1 MKRIFPSL
9 GPRMSTEGVVRAR
22 EWAGGSEIRCRP
34 GGECCN
40 LLLLRQLPCQLPQ
53 FAGWLTPRPL
63 PRSSKLPKK
72 MLNSAPGPWL
82 SAQDNLECIFNQIT
96 ITQTICRVQIR
107 LGAEES
113 NQEKVSRSVWKYF
126 CVGPLENF
134 LSNFLSKT
142 FPLSPIAFDKI
153 FFSNQI
159 GQPFNL
165 CELNFGEA
173 KVKNY
178 VAVFYN

>member
-1 MKRIFPSL
+1 M
-9 GPRMSTEGVVRAR
+9 
-22 EWAGGSEIRCRP
+22 
-34 GGECCN
+34 
-40 LLLLRQLPCQLPQ
+40 
-53 FAGWLTPRPL
+53 
-63 PRSSKLPKK
+63 
-72 MLNSAPGPWL
+72 
-82 SAQDNLECIFNQIT
+82 
-96 ITQTICRVQIR
+96 
-107 LGAEES
+107 
-113 NQEKVSRSVWKYF
+113 SRSVWKYF

-153 FFSNQI
+153 FFLNQI

-178 VAVFYN
+178 VAVFL